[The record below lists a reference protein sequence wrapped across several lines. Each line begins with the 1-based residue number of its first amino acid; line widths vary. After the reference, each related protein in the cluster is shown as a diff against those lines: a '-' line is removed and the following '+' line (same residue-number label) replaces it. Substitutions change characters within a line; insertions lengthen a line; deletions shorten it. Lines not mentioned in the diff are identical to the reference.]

1 MMAAQGEPFALGLYV
16 GLRIPLDSDPT
27 GPPFAEPAMS
37 EYLSGVQAARD
48 YRQANEGDYQGPAVD
63 VVPPDGVTLEE
74 YEERGRE
81 ILESLF
87 HEHMP
92 HIEIP
97 EFEPVLPPPY
107 NVPR

>member
-1 MMAAQGEPFALGLYV
+1 MSAPGEPFALGLYV
-16 GLRIPLDSDPT
+16 GLNIPYDADPT
-27 GPPFAEPAMS
+27 GPPFAEPEMS
-37 EYLSGVQAARD
+37 EYLDGVQVARE
-48 YRQANEGDYQGPAVD
+48 YRQAIDSDYQGPAIGD
-63 VVPPDGVTLEE
+63 PPPEGVPLDEFEQGQ
-74 YEERGRE
+74 RE

-92 HIEIP
+92 HTEIP